1 MVKQYSV
8 YWVSLDP
15 TKGSEVQKTRPAV
28 VISPDIMNNNL
39 RTVIIAPITSKLHDL
54 PTRVSVAI
62 KKGEGH
68 VMLDQIRTIDKI
80 RLTGNAIST
89 LSSNEIENIK
99 NTIHEMLVK

>member
-62 KKGEGH
+62 KKREGH